1 VIVIQKDYKNIIYY
15 YIIIYYMNKKYTYLI
30 LILIVMSRPPS
41 QAVGG
46 LCNWSNLISPV
57 IKR

>member
-1 VIVIQKDYKNIIYY
+1 
-15 YIIIYYMNKKYTYLI
+15 MNKKYTYLI